1 MQVVFPESF
10 VGYNIVWNDLT
21 FIIKLEKRLV
31 FDDGNRLWHFLL
43 NLTLTTPYEFSKK
56 IEIPK
61 RGKGGGCLPSFWAGE
76 GEARDLKIVIY
87 QKYFCFLFCIIPTFD
102 VLYKI
107 FYWFLNF

>member
-56 IEIPK
+56 
-61 RGKGGGCLPSFWAGE
+61 
-76 GEARDLKIVIY
+76 
-87 QKYFCFLFCIIPTFD
+87 
-102 VLYKI
+102 
-107 FYWFLNF
+107 